1 MINLIKNVQT
11 IAFTIGECVFGTGE
25 SLISVFLRVS
35 IVLAIVLAFLC
46 GVKSSF
52 PLLLPVLLFG
62 LAGYLLYT
70 KYVLGM
76 INSNFVDFS
85 MKKTKTTKVMP
96 QYAVDLPNPYET
108 DSPWI
113 AVDYFDTNKEALKFV
128 QDTYGA
134 DEKGRICLVSKLP
147 DEYLDYDEESEPS
160 SVELETTIPIRIIN
174 IIEINGGVL
183 SNSTPFIVFDES
195 KVDTVVAT
203 AESHFRSLVRKY
215 EDVSEE
221 VMLEFIENGI
231 AELSMNYE
239 ILIHWS
245 QTLN

>member
-76 INSNFVDFS
+76 INSNFGGLFDEEDEDY
-85 MKKTKTTKVMP
+85 KVMP

-113 AVDYFDTNKEALKFV
+113 AVDYFDTNEEALKFV

-174 IIEINGGVL
+174 IIEVLGGVVHNTT
-183 SNSTPFIVFDES
+183 SFIVFDES
-195 KVDTVVAT
+195 KVDTVVAA
-203 AESHFRSLVRKY
+203 AESHFRDLVRQY
-215 EDVSEE
+215 DDPDEE
-221 VMLEFIENGI
+221 VMLEFIENGV
-231 AELSMNYE
+231 APVSDDHD